1 MVTRFIDLMH
11 DLITNLTIEQ
21 KGRFAIRDSRLGAIT
36 VAVYLSHVFHAFI
49 RFVRVSL
56 HEHHAATVP
65 SRHAYF
71 ERHANYLRQTL
82 LSYGESYT
90 SLVPF

>member
-36 VAVYLSHVFHAFI
+36 VAVYLSHVFRAFI

-56 HEHHAATVP
+56 HAATVP